1 MAAVLLVAL
10 VGVLVRAPLERV
22 PENTIK
28 FAVGLLLTS
37 FGIFWGGEGA
47 GVSWP
52 GSDLAILGILAFLA
66 VASAVLVRLLRRERI
81 SALPGGGR
89 RMRHVRAFGAFWWDF
104 IVGDDWVVAVGVAAG
119 LGLSALLAH
128 RDIAAWWVLPAA
140 VVVVLVV
147 SLRRATRNSS

>member
-1 MAAVLLVAL
+1 
-10 VGVLVRAPLERV
+10 
-22 PENTIK
+22 
-28 FAVGLLLTS
+28 
-37 FGIFWGGEGA
+37 
-47 GVSWP
+47 
-52 GSDLAILGILAFLA
+52 
-66 VASAVLVRLLRRERI
+66 
-81 SALPGGGR
+81 
-89 RMRHVRAFGAFWWDF
+89 MRHVRAFGAFWWDF